1 MRNAWKR
8 TAQTL
13 LAASS
18 LGLITTLPAIGF
30 PIGKQQPA
38 VTAQE
43 DNPEFRKE
51 CEGNKA
57 AMEIQLEFLADTSI
71 SNTDIHA
78 YFRKGKLVI
87 KGNANQQSVA
97 KKAKSLAEKVT
108 TIPIQ
113 DEIRVWPFPTYVT
126 QKTSQENLQKAAEKC
141 VHMELGALYPKL
153 KAMAQAD
160 GTIMVKGP
168 IISLEDKLE
177 VSKKLR
183 KIPGCTRV
191 ENQLEPQPM
200 VRGKQTVIL
209 LTKDGQKFIPS
220 MPKAVAKGMTNAPE
234 SWPVFQPVK
243 PSENPPVIASTN
255 TAKTPT
261 IISAQNISPAQPI
274 VQPVEKGAPKDLPV
288 SVNTSIKATET
299 IKSTEITE
307 APKSGQTWNKPVGK
321 PLTLPEMQ
329 KPTAPTKQKE
339 NNTSALPPSN
349 QTQVTPKT
357 FPKVEAI
364 PTSESKAKPP
374 VFQPIPSAKLD
385 KVEPSKPADKPTTK
399 TETAKIEQTPIEP
412 TAPKVDPIAARKG
425 TPAHD
430 PKGSVHVRTDALG
443 FPQTL
448 KEVPLAEAR
457 KNLKGNIP
465 EQYQSVSDKN
475 PSYERPYLAVKPTNS
490 TSKPLATPSQQTM
503 AKNNPS
509 KNQIPET
516 TKVATIKPSLTKT
529 ETSKNS
535 QAIVAK
541 PVALQPDKA
550 PSPETPKITANTV
563 SNAKGSK
570 PKVGTGTVT
579 FDDEPMVGKGTI
591 TFDDDSSNATK
602 SALHESY
609 KKTVLS
615 LCKEEVREIQVTD
628 QQGGKVTISLKM
640 IKGKDI
646 TQVAKKLLSLP
657 EFSQE
662 KVDLEFRD

>member
-18 LGLITTLPAIGF
+18 LGLLTTLPAIGF
-30 PIGKQQPA
+30 PIGKQQPE

-97 KKAKSLAEKVT
+97 KKAKSLGEKVT

-126 QKTSQENLQKAAEKC
+126 QKSSQENLQKAAEKC

-153 KAMAQAD
+153 KALAQAD
-160 GTIMVKGP
+160 GTIVVKGP

-220 MPKAVAKGMTNAPE
+220 MPKTVAKGMTNAPE

-243 PSENPPVIASTN
+243 PSENPPVIATTN

-274 VQPVEKGAPKDLPV
+274 VQPVEKGTPKELPL
-288 SVNTSIKATET
+288 SVNNTQKTTET
-299 IKSTEITE
+299 TNDKELPNTSKTTQ
-307 APKSGQTWNKPVGK
+307 PWNKPVGK

-329 KPTAPTKQKE
+329 KPTAPTNPVQ
-339 NNTSALPPSN
+339 NNSSGKASSN
-349 QTQVTPKT
+349 LAPVAPKT
-357 FPKVEAI
+357 FPKVEAV

-385 KVEPSKPADKPTTK
+385 KVEPSKPLDQLTTK
-399 TETAKIEQTPIEP
+399 TETAKTEQTPIEP

-457 KNLKGNIP
+457 KKLNGNIP

-475 PSYERPYLAVKPTNS
+475 PSYERPYLAVKTTNA
-490 TSKPLATPSQQTM
+490 TGKPLATPSQQTI
-503 AKNNPS
+503 AKNDPS

-516 TKVATIKPSLTKT
+516 SKVATTKPSLTKT
-529 ETSKNS
+529 ETTKNS

-541 PVALQPDKA
+541 PATLQPNKA
-550 PSPETPKITANTV
+550 PSTETQKFSANTV
-563 SNAKGSK
+563 SNTKDSK

-579 FDDEPMVGKGTI
+579 FEDEPMVGKGTI
-591 TFDDDSSNATK
+591 TFDDEPSNATK
-602 SALHESY
+602 SAVHESY

>member
-18 LGLITTLPAIGF
+18 LGLLTTLPAIGF

-38 VTAQE
+38 ATSLE
-43 DNPEFRKE
+43 DNPEFRQE

-57 AMEIQLEFLADTSI
+57 AMEIQLEFLADTSV

-87 KGNANQQSVA
+87 KGNANQQSIA
-97 KKAKSLAEKVT
+97 KKAKNLAEKVT

-126 QKTSQENLQKAAEKC
+126 QKSSQENLQKAAEKC

-153 KAMAQAD
+153 KALAQAD
-160 GTIMVKGP
+160 GTIVVKGP

-220 MPKAVAKGMTNAPE
+220 MPKTVAKGMTNAPE

-243 PSENPPVIASTN
+243 PSENPPVIATTN

-274 VQPVEKGAPKDLPV
+274 VQPVEKGTPKELPL
-288 SVNTSIKATET
+288 SVNNTQKTTET
-299 IKSTEITE
+299 TNDKELPNNSKTTK
-307 APKSGQTWNKPVGK
+307 PWNKPVGK

-329 KPTAPTKQKE
+329 KPTAPTNPVQ
-339 NNTSALPPSN
+339 NNSSGKASSN
-349 QTQVTPKT
+349 LAPVAPKT
-357 FPKVEAI
+357 FPKVEAV

-385 KVEPSKPADKPTTK
+385 KVEPSNPLDQPTTK
-399 TETAKIEQTPIEP
+399 TENAKTEQTPIEP
-412 TAPKVDPIAARKG
+412 TAPKFDPINARKG

-448 KEVPLAEAR
+448 KEVPIAEAR
-457 KNLKGNIP
+457 KKLNGNIP

-475 PSYERPYLAVKPTNS
+475 PSYERPYLAVKPTNA
-490 TSKPLATPSQQTM
+490 TSKPLATPSQQTI
-503 AKNNPS
+503 AKNDPS

-516 TKVATIKPSLTKT
+516 SKVATTKPSLTKT
-529 ETSKNS
+529 ETTKNS

-541 PVALQPDKA
+541 PATLQPNKA
-550 PSPETPKITANTV
+550 PSTETQKFTANTV
-563 SNAKGSK
+563 SNTKDSK

-579 FDDEPMVGKGTI
+579 FEDEPMVGKGTI
-591 TFDDDSSNATK
+591 TFDDEPSNATK
-602 SALHESY
+602 SAVHESY

>member
-18 LGLITTLPAIGF
+18 LGLLTTLPAIGF

-38 VTAQE
+38 ATSQE
-43 DNPEFRKE
+43 DNPEFRQE

-87 KGNANQQSVA
+87 KGNANQQSIA
-97 KKAKSLAEKVT
+97 KKAKNLAEKVT

-126 QKTSQENLQKAAEKC
+126 QKSSQENLQKAAEKC

-153 KAMAQAD
+153 KALAQAD
-160 GTIMVKGP
+160 GTIVVKGP

-220 MPKAVAKGMTNAPE
+220 MPKTVAKGMTNAPE

-243 PSENPPVIASTN
+243 PSENPPVIATTN

-274 VQPVEKGAPKDLPV
+274 VQPVEKGTPKELPL
-288 SVNTSIKATET
+288 SVNNTQKTTET
-299 IKSTEITE
+299 TNGKELPNTSKTTQ
-307 APKSGQTWNKPVGK
+307 PWNKPVGK

-329 KPTAPTKQKE
+329 KPTAPTNPVQNYSSGKA
-339 NNTSALPPSN
+339 SSN
-349 QTQVTPKT
+349 LTPVAPKT
-357 FPKVEAI
+357 FPKVEAV

-385 KVEPSKPADKPTTK
+385 KVEPSNPLDQPTTK
-399 TETAKIEQTPIEP
+399 TENAKTEQTPIEP

-448 KEVPLAEAR
+448 KEVPIAEAR
-457 KNLKGNIP
+457 KKLNGNIP

-475 PSYERPYLAVKPTNS
+475 PSYERPYLAVKPTNA
-490 TSKPLATPSQQTM
+490 TSKPLATPSQQTI
-503 AKNNPS
+503 AKNDPS

-516 TKVATIKPSLTKT
+516 SKVATTKPSLTKT
-529 ETSKNS
+529 ETTKNS

-541 PVALQPDKA
+541 PATLQPNKA
-550 PSPETPKITANTV
+550 PSTETPKFTANTV
-563 SNAKGSK
+563 SNTKDSK

-579 FDDEPMVGKGTI
+579 FEDEPMVGKGTI
-591 TFDDDSSNATK
+591 TFDDEPSNATK
-602 SALHESY
+602 SAVHESY

>member
-18 LGLITTLPAIGF
+18 LGLLTTLPAIGF

-38 VTAQE
+38 ATSQE
-43 DNPEFRKE
+43 DNPEFRQE

-87 KGNANQQSVA
+87 KGNANQQSIA
-97 KKAKSLAEKVT
+97 KKAKNLAEKVT

-126 QKTSQENLQKAAEKC
+126 QKSSQENLQKAAEKC

-153 KAMAQAD
+153 KALAQAD
-160 GTIMVKGP
+160 GTIVVKGP

-220 MPKAVAKGMTNAPE
+220 MPKTVAKGMTNAPE

-243 PSENPPVIASTN
+243 PSENPPVIATTN

-274 VQPVEKGAPKDLPV
+274 VQPVEKGTPKELPL
-288 SVNTSIKATET
+288 SVNNTQKTTET
-299 IKSTEITE
+299 TNDKELPNTSKTTQ
-307 APKSGQTWNKPVGK
+307 PWNKPVGK

-329 KPTAPTKQKE
+329 KPTAPTNPVQ
-339 NNTSALPPSN
+339 NNSSGKASSN
-349 QTQVTPKT
+349 LAPVAPKT
-357 FPKVEAI
+357 FPKVEAV

-385 KVEPSKPADKPTTK
+385 KVEPSNPLDQPTTK
-399 TETAKIEQTPIEP
+399 TETAKTEQTPIEP

-448 KEVPLAEAR
+448 KEVPIAEAR
-457 KNLKGNIP
+457 KKLNGNIP

-475 PSYERPYLAVKPTNS
+475 PSYERPYLAVKPTNA
-490 TSKPLATPSQQTM
+490 TSKPLATPSQQTI
-503 AKNNPS
+503 AKNDPS

-516 TKVATIKPSLTKT
+516 SKVATTKPSLTKT
-529 ETSKNS
+529 ETTKNS

-541 PVALQPDKA
+541 PATLQPNKA
-550 PSPETPKITANTV
+550 PSTETPKFTANTV
-563 SNAKGSK
+563 SNTKDSK

-579 FDDEPMVGKGTI
+579 FEDEPMVGKGTI
-591 TFDDDSSNATK
+591 TFDDEPSNATK
-602 SALHESY
+602 SAVHESY
-609 KKTVLS
+609 KKMVLS
-615 LCKEEVREIQVTD
+615 LCKEEVREIQITD

>member
-18 LGLITTLPAIGF
+18 LGLLTTLPAIGF

-38 VTAQE
+38 ATSQE
-43 DNPEFRKE
+43 DNPEFRQE

-87 KGNANQQSVA
+87 KGNANQQSIA
-97 KKAKSLAEKVT
+97 KKAKNLAEKVT

-126 QKTSQENLQKAAEKC
+126 QKSSQENLQKAAEKC

-153 KAMAQAD
+153 KALAQAD
-160 GTIMVKGP
+160 GTIVVKGP

-220 MPKAVAKGMTNAPE
+220 MPKTVAKGMTNAPE

-243 PSENPPVIASTN
+243 PSENPPVIATTI

-274 VQPVEKGAPKDLPV
+274 VQPVEKGTPKELPL
-288 SVNTSIKATET
+288 SVNNTQKTTET
-299 IKSTEITE
+299 TNDKELPNTSKTTQ
-307 APKSGQTWNKPVGK
+307 PWNKPVGK

-329 KPTAPTKQKE
+329 KPTAPTNPVQ
-339 NNTSALPPSN
+339 NNSSGKASSN
-349 QTQVTPKT
+349 LAPVAPKT
-357 FPKVEAI
+357 FPKVEAV

-385 KVEPSKPADKPTTK
+385 KVEPSNPLDQPTTK
-399 TETAKIEQTPIEP
+399 TENAKTEQTPIEP

-448 KEVPLAEAR
+448 KEVPIAEAR
-457 KNLKGNIP
+457 KKLNGNIP

-475 PSYERPYLAVKPTNS
+475 PSYERPYLAVKPTNA
-490 TSKPLATPSQQTM
+490 TSKPLATPSQQTI
-503 AKNNPS
+503 AKNDPS

-516 TKVATIKPSLTKT
+516 SKVATTKPSLTKT
-529 ETSKNS
+529 ETTKNS
-535 QAIVAK
+535 QDIVAK
-541 PVALQPDKA
+541 PATLQPNKA
-550 PSPETPKITANTV
+550 PSTETPKFTANTV
-563 SNAKGSK
+563 SNTKDSK

-579 FDDEPMVGKGTI
+579 FEDEPMVGKGTI
-591 TFDDDSSNATK
+591 TFDDEPSNATK
-602 SALHESY
+602 SAVHESY

>member
-18 LGLITTLPAIGF
+18 LGLLTSLPAIGF
-30 PIGKQQPA
+30 PIGKQQSA
-38 VTAQE
+38 ATSQE
-43 DNPEFRKE
+43 DSPEFRQE
-51 CEGNKA
+51 CEGNKI
-57 AMEIQLEFLADTSI
+57 AMEIQLEFLADSTI

-108 TIPIQ
+108 KIPIQ

-126 QKTSQENLQKAAEKC
+126 QKSSQENLQKAAEKC
-141 VHMELGALYPKL
+141 VYMELGALYPKL

-160 GTIMVKGP
+160 GTILVKGP

-220 MPKAVAKGMTNAPE
+220 MPKAVSKGMTNAPE

-243 PSENPPVIASTN
+243 PSENPPVIATTN
-255 TAKTPT
+255 TTKTPN

-274 VQPVEKGAPKDLPV
+274 VKPVEKGTPKDLPV
-288 SVNTSIKATET
+288 SVNTSTKITET
-299 IKSTEITE
+299 INSTEITE

-329 KPTAPTKQKE
+329 KPTAPTNPVQ
-339 NNTSALPPSN
+339 NNSSGKASSN
-349 QTQVTPKT
+349 LAPVAPKT

-364 PTSESKAKPP
+364 PTGESKAKPP

-385 KVEPSKPADKPTTK
+385 KIEPSKPADKPTTK
-399 TETAKIEQTPIEP
+399 TETAKIEHIPNEP
-412 TAPKVDPIAARKG
+412 TALKVDPIAARKG

-448 KEVPLAEAR
+448 KEVPFAEAR
-457 KNLKGNIP
+457 KNLNGIIP

-475 PSYERPYLAVKPTNS
+475 PSYERPYLAVKPTNA

-516 TKVATIKPSLTKT
+516 FKVATTKPSLTKT
-529 ETSKNS
+529 ETAKNF

-541 PVALQPDKA
+541 PATLQPDKA
-550 PSPETPKITANTV
+550 PSTETPKITANTV
-563 SNAKGSK
+563 SNTKDPKA
-570 PKVGTGTVT
+570 KVGTGTVT
-579 FDDEPMVGKGTI
+579 FEDEPMVGKGTI
-591 TFDDDSSNATK
+591 TFDDEPSNATK
-602 SALHESY
+602 SAVHESY

-615 LCKEEVREIQVTD
+615 LCKEDVREIQVTD